1 MWCSHRWL
9 KSLFNSNEDKHL
21 QEHPTRE
28 REKEREKETER
39 KRQRERDRERSSNRG
54 GFARLVI
61 LVSPGMQGQGVLS
74 KALATGRTHVGLL
87 AGHESP
93 CRTSR
98 TCRASRPCGQDGADN
113 PDCVGLSNRDSWG
126 LLTVKGHVCG
136 SAHASSRCQPQQSPC
151 HRSHTLRASHPCGSG
166 HASSRRWREQ
176 TPCHTTHT

>member
-87 AGHESP
+87 ARVEPGMKALAARH
-93 CRTSR
+93 
-98 TCRASRPCGQDGADN
+98 AH
-113 PDCVGLSNRDSWG
+113 VGL
-126 LLTVKGHVCG
+126 LAHV
-136 SAHASSRCQPQQSPC
+136 AKM
-151 HRSHTLRASHPCGSG
+151 
-166 HASSRRWREQ
+166 EQ
-176 TPCHTTHT
+176 TIQT